1 MKVLYSEVFYP
12 EDEFW
17 TIYDKAAYDAIRSK
31 YHAEDVFP
39 ELWNKVRSQDT
50 VKPTHFSGIPKVVL
64 ETIRGTY
71 KNA

>member
-17 TIYDKAAYDAIRSK
+17 TIYDKAAYDAIRRT
-31 YHAEDVFP
+31 YQAEHVFP
-39 ELWNKVRSQDT
+39 DLWKKVRSKDT
-50 VKPTHFSGIPKVVL
+50 LKPALSFGIPKLVL
-64 ETIRGTY
+64 ETMRGTY